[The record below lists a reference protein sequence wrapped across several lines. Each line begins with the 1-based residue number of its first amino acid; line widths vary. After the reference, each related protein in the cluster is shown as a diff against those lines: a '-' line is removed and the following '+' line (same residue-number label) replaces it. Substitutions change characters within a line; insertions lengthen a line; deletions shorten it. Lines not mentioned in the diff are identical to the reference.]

1 MILLLDW
8 IKICFFFQEES
19 SFDEQFLRHLTEAA
33 HRRCLLRTR
42 DTPIPSDDPTPSDM
56 PNLGHNIS
64 AVISHVQHQN
74 ANPTSPAD
82 TSNGSRYIDT
92 TQYHVNIEA
101 FHLVTAGCGE
111 FAWHYGTRD
120 HVC

>member
-1 MILLLDW
+1 M
-8 IKICFFFQEES
+8 FSSQEES

-42 DTPIPSDDPTPSDM
+42 DTPIPSNDPSPSDM

-74 ANPTSPAD
+74 ANPPSPAD

-92 TQYHVNIEA
+92 TQYHLNIEPCSLSYW
-101 FHLVTAGCGE
+101 LVVVNLHA
-111 FAWHYGTRD
+111 D
-120 HVC
+120 VCSWRMLN